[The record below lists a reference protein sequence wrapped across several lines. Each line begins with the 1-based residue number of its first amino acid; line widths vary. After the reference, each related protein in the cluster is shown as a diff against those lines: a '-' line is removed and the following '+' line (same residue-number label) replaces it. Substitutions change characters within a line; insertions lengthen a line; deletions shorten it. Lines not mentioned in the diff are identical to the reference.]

1 MRRRGLQFK
10 LTSWNLIVGTAHV
23 TLLVLLD
30 LSAAFDTVDHNVL
43 LSRLHSKFGISGTA
57 LEWFRSYLNGRSQ
70 RVMVQGNLSQS
81 LNLDFGVPQG
91 SCLGPLLFTIYASKL
106 FDVIKVHLP
115 TVHCYADDTQLYVSF
130 SRNISTGQFEAVTA
144 VQHCVISRN
153 LLVLKK
159 PCKYKLRSDCDG
171 LLLNPLKFKTLTTLG
186 DRSFTAA
193 APQLWN
199 SLPYS
204 IRSSPSVASFK
215 KTLKTF
221 LFQKAFL

>member
-81 LNLDFGVPQG
+81 LNLDF
-91 SCLGPLLFTIYASKL
+91 
-106 FDVIKVHLP
+106 
-115 TVHCYADDTQLYVSF
+115 
-130 SRNISTGQFEAVTA
+130 
-144 VQHCVISRN
+144 
-153 LLVLKK
+153 
-159 PCKYKLRSDCDG
+159 
-171 LLLNPLKFKTLTTLG
+171 
-186 DRSFTAA
+186 
-193 APQLWN
+193 
-199 SLPYS
+199 
-204 IRSSPSVASFK
+204 
-215 KTLKTF
+215 
-221 LFQKAFL
+221 